1 MSDYKPYKIVGAY
14 DSETTNLDDDGHKI
28 AFPILHQI
36 GMLNGCEVEE
46 VTADNVEKVVTISM
60 FRDTL
65 DLYRFLDNLI
75 DMHLDYVPV
84 IMCHNLSFDM
94 YGLSVWLNRHECKVL
109 AKSERKPITFTIL
122 DENGKPS
129 LVIWDTLI
137 FTQQS
142 LERMGNDCGY
152 SKGVGEWDYNLIRTP
167 QTPLTDAEIDYAKR
181 DIFTLFAWIGWWLR
195 RNPDIEPSKLGL
207 NVVTKTG
214 IVRERR
220 RVRFADLKGKG
231 LKDKVGQYWLKRN
244 MFEIPETDDELYT
257 MMAATRGGFT
267 FCSSENAAVPF
278 DLADTDYIVAG
289 YDATSQHPAQ
299 LVSHLYPH
307 SFAKRDPYV
316 LEAAFNLV
324 SKVSLERV
332 LEMWDRPFPVAFYG
346 CFEFVNLRPKAG
358 SIYKQCGVFPLA
370 SARYKTKE
378 QIEYDEDNGDKT
390 NYVTEM
396 NYRDYADSAENAQC
410 AFGKIISADKACL
423 FITELTAWEICKCY
437 DYDEVRAINGYSTG
451 HFCKPSDLDVISV
464 MQFYKAK
471 NEFKEAREEFYSS
484 KTITNS
490 EKLVE
495 LGIAPAIVASMKAGT
510 LSDGDV
516 EATYMGLKADLNA
529 IFGISCSNQFRR
541 DTILTNE
548 GIKYTGKFGV
558 CNAPKTPKVW
568 YQFGQRI
575 VGWSRI
581 AQICAIE
588 LVMPYAETLI
598 NGDTDSIKILT
609 HKDNLEQINQSLAV
623 LGSAIDAGKQKTCA
637 RVKVAY
643 PDLYDPL
650 DEIGYYV
657 HEFDADRFC
666 ASWNK
671 AYAMQQFD
679 KREGMRRFAFTLA
692 GIPTRRRTTKTHSF
706 IGVNGLADRLY
717 GLGWSFSDVCNLF
730 LGFNVTYA
738 YDVLRLNGRT
748 FPQWGDGVYLEV
760 EDYLGKKA
768 LVAQPSALALHPMAK
783 TINNTHITENK
794 NNMTYARRNNP
805 DVNITPKM
813 IYSGGVLELNL
824 EEIFNE

>member
-1 MSDYKPYKIVGAY
+1 MSNYKPYKIVGAY
-14 DSETTNLDDDGHKI
+14 DSETTNYDDEGRKL
-28 AFPILHQI
+28 ACPILHQV
-36 GMLNGCEVEE
+36 GMLNECEVEE
-46 VTADNVEKVVTISM
+46 VTPDNVENVVTISM

-65 DLYRFLDNLI
+65 DLYQFFDNLLAQ
-75 DMHLDYVPV
+75 HLDYVPV

-122 DENGKPS
+122 DDNGRPA

-167 QTPLTDAEIDYAKR
+167 KTPLTESELDYAKR
-181 DIFTLFAWIGWWLR
+181 DIYTLFAWFGWWLR

-220 RVRFADLKGKG
+220 RVRFADLKGRG
-231 LKDKVGQYWLKRN
+231 LKDTVGQYWLKRN

-267 FCSSENAAVPF
+267 FCSSENASVPF
-278 DLADTDYIVAG
+278 DLIGTEYTVAG

-307 SFAKRDPYV
+307 SFAKRAPYV
-316 LEAAFNLV
+316 LESAFKLI
-324 SKVSLERV
+324 SKVTIDRV
-332 LEMWDRPFPVAFYG
+332 LEMWERPFPVAFYG
-346 CFEFVNLRPKAG
+346 CFEFTNLRPKAG
-358 SIYKQCGVFPLA
+358 SIYERCGVFPLA

-378 QIEYDEDNGDKT
+378 QIEYDEDNGDKA
-390 NYVTEM
+390 NYVAEM
-396 NYRDYADSAENAQC
+396 NYRDYADSAENARC
-410 AFGKIISADKACL
+410 AFGKIISADKARL
-423 FITELTAWEICKCY
+423 FITELTAWEICQCY
-437 DYDEVRAINGYSTG
+437 DFDDVRAISGYSTG
-451 HFCKPSDLDVISV
+451 HFCKPSDMDVISV

-471 NEFKEAREEFYSS
+471 NEFKEAREQFFET

-495 LGIAPAIVASMKAGT
+495 LGIAPAIAAGMKSGT
-510 LSDGDV
+510 ISDGDV

-541 DTILTNE
+541 ATILTDE
-548 GIKYTGKFGV
+548 GIKYTGEFGV

-598 NGDTDSIKILT
+598 NGDTDSIKILCL
-609 HKDNLEQINQSLAV
+609 KDKLKKINENLGR
-623 LGSAIDAGKQKTCA
+623 LGFAIDSGKAKTCA
-637 RVKVAY
+637 RVKAAY
-643 PDLYDPL
+643 PALYDPL
-650 DEIGYYV
+650 EEIGYYV

-679 KREGMRRFAFTLA
+679 KREDMRRFSFTLA

-706 IGVNGLADRLY
+706 IGINGLADRFY
-717 GLGWSFSDVCNLF
+717 GLGWSFSEVCNLF

-748 FPQWGDGVYLEV
+748 FPHWGDGVYIEV
-760 EDYLGKKA
+760 TDYRGETA

-783 TINNTHITENK
+783 TINNTVIVENE
-794 NNMTYARRNNP
+794 NNMHYALRNNP
-805 DVNITPKM
+805 EVNIDPKL
-813 IYSGGVLELNL
+813 IYSGGVMDLNL
-824 EEIFNE
+824 EDIFNE